1 MAWHD
6 ARLRRTYLRRR
17 AVALSVVVALVAL
30 VAAGLDHGSG
40 AGAPNRPGAAL
51 SRGPDGY
58 AGHGPVRAR
67 GSSAAQ
73 GVRRNRAL
81 PLSLDQLAGQ
91 RVIYA
96 YSGLMPPASL
106 LRVIRAGEAAGV
118 ILFAPN
124 VTSIAQLRAVVDELQ
139 GANARSPVRAP
150 LLILT
155 DQEGGNVRRLPGAPE
170 LSEREIGQSADGAS
184 LAGQAGTGAAR
195 DLLAAGVNVNLSPV
209 LDVMRAPGGF
219 IDEFHR
225 SYGSDPQA
233 VGRLGSAF
241 ITASQRLGVVAAAKH
256 FPGLGAAR
264 LGQDTDSRPVM
275 LRLPLATLR
284 GVDEAPYRRA
294 IAAGVKLVMI
304 SWAMYPALAP
314 GVPAGLSARV
324 IEGELRGRLGYR
336 GVTIS
341 DTLSAAALATY
352 GSLPQRAVLAARAG
366 ADVMICSAINGD
378 DDPSDGL
385 AVMRALA
392 RAIARGQLSR
402 AAAESAAARVLG
414 LRTSLGTA

>member
-6 ARLRRTYLRRR
+6 ARLRRIYLRRR

-30 VAAGLDHGSG
+30 VAARLDHGSG
-40 AGAPNRPGAAL
+40 AGAPTRPGAAL

-58 AGHGPVRAR
+58 ARRGAVRAR

-73 GVRRNRAL
+73 GAGRTRAL

-124 VTSIAQLRAVVDELQ
+124 VTSVAQLRAVVDELQ

-155 DQEGGNVRRLPGAPE
+155 DQEGGEVRRLPGAPE
-170 LSEREIGQSADGAS
+170 LSEREIGQSADGVS

-219 IDEFHR
+219 IDQFHR
-225 SYGSDPQA
+225 SYGSDPEA

-264 LGQDTDSRPVM
+264 LGQDTDSRPVT

-284 GVDEAPYRRA
+284 GVEEAPYRRA
-294 IAAGVKLVMI
+294 IAAGVKLVMT

-366 ADVMICSAINGD
+366 ADVMICSAIDGN

-414 LRTSLGTA
+414 LRTSLGAA